1 MKNYGLFKQ
10 ICDRNAYSSLAK
22 TLSSA
27 ASTKKTQNSL
37 KRITQKYIRYAHM
50 GQLVI
55 DKNGICYAS
64 FIQNPGND
72 TEHHYSETSGIVLA
86 VFSISDYERNDFDP
100 DRDVEFFKIGSMGE
114 YCAGWRAASIFKD
127 NSMCLVG
134 EMLHVCFSFISDDGN
149 SHIFRKTFDTK
160 KKAWVDEAKI
170 VLCYKGK
177 NYDFSD
183 ASLNE
188 IYEDRGLEPRAKGL
202 IEMVSAWNEYKGEY
216 YATGVAIEKANN
228 GFVVKTRDFTV
239 MELVDVI
246 PFNDNGMAEVAS
258 YIFCDRLF
266 VACRQDYGIPY
277 LYLGSLNLI
286 EMRWEHHYKIPDGN
300 CRPWFFERE
309 GELFLLNTV
318 EERRRRYLNV
328 SRVRTL
334 DGLPQPFFNNEHP
347 TELVATL
354 KGCGSYIA
362 TAEYQGEI
370 YFVVTLRTESFGKL
384 TLKLYDEDKVN
395 DKLISLFEEE

>member
-1 MKNYGLFKQ
+1 MKDYGLFKQ
-10 ICDRNAYSSLAK
+10 LRDRNAYSSFAR

-27 ASTKKTQNSL
+27 KSTAETQKTI
-37 KRITQKYIRYAHM
+37 KRITQNHIKYAHM

-55 DKNGICYAS
+55 SDGICYS
-64 FIQNPGND
+64 TFIQNPGND
-72 TEHHYSETSGIVLA
+72 TEHHYSQTSGIVLA

-114 YCAGWRAASIFKD
+114 YCAGWRAKSIFKD

-149 SHIFRKTFDTK
+149 SHIFRKTFDTR

-170 VLCYKGK
+170 LLRYKGRD
-177 NYDFSD
+177 YDFSD
-183 ASLNE
+183 IALNE
-188 IYEDRGLEPRAKGL
+188 IYKDCGLEPRAKGL
-202 IEMVSAWNEYKGEY
+202 IELVSAWNEYRGEY

-228 GFVVKTRDFTV
+228 GFIVKTSDFTV

-246 PFNDNGMAEVAS
+246 PFNDMGMAEVAS
-258 YIFCDRLF
+258 YIFRDTLL

-277 LYLGSLNLI
+277 LYLGAFNLQ
-286 EMRWEHHYKIPDGN
+286 EKRWEYHYKIPDGN
-300 CRPWFFERE
+300 CRPWFFEKD
-309 GELFLLNTV
+309 GEPFLLNTV
-318 EERRRRYLNV
+318 EEKGRRYLNV
-328 SRVRTL
+328 SRIRVI
-334 DGLPQPFFNNEHP
+334 DGKTYPY

-362 TAEYQGEI
+362 TAEYCGDI
-370 YFVVTLRTESFGKL
+370 YFVVTRNTESFGKL
-384 TLKLYDEDKVN
+384 MLKVYDEDEVN
-395 DKLISLFEEE
+395 DSLIALFEK